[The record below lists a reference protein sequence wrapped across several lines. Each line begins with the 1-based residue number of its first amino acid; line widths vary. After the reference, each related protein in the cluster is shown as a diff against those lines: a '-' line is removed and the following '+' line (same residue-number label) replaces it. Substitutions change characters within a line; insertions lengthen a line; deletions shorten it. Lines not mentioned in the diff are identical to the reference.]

1 MAGLPEIT
9 LAGTLVA
16 EPELRFT
23 PTGAAVATFTVAAND
38 RRYDPATGQW
48 VDKGAT
54 FLRCCLWRQAAEN
67 LAESLTKGTRVLLTG
82 GPASTRMGQ
91 RRGREALRLRSRR
104 HRDWRVPEV
113 GYRDRHQTHS
123 QHRPRRHQRRCW

>member
-16 EPELRFT
+16 DPELRFM

-38 RRYDPATGQW
+38 RRHDPATGQW

-54 FLRCCLWRQAAEN
+54 FLRCCLWRQRPKTSPNRSPRAPGCYSP
-67 LAESLTKGTRVLLTG
+67 ESSVNANGTAPRARSAT
-82 GPASTRMGQ
+82 PSKST
-91 RRGREALRLRSRR
+91 SPKS
-104 HRDWRVPEV
+104 V
-113 GYRDRHQTHS
+113 
-123 QHRPRRHQRRCW
+123 RP